1 MSSAVGCSGSS
12 IKDPSVHS
20 PLRVVLPDEPALE
33 PIGVEIESV
42 DGQYEVSVELVDHNP
57 ENRVANALG
66 VIDRWLTTGELP
78 FVQVHLDGAVY
89 TITSPVGAPES
100 ERAAPQS
107 AGFKPGVE

>member
-1 MSSAVGCSGSS
+1 
-12 IKDPSVHS
+12 
-20 PLRVVLPDEPALE
+20 VLPDEASAHSLRRALE

-42 DGQYEVSVELVDHNP
+42 DGQYEVSVELVDHYP
-57 ENRVANALG
+57 ESRVVNALG

-107 AGFKPGVE
+107 AGFKSGVE